1 MTDNFEKYVLYHFYG
16 NGRVIIKDGS
26 DYTASFE
33 IYQLNPGNLVGSLF
47 FRKIDSKLGNVIK
60 SAEKFLFDGK
70 TTNGLRISAE
80 RCAAYSYTEAVIQEN
95 GLSIPLTARFH
106 IHVLRVYKPNQL
118 ENIEKEGTA
127 LCIEIGVLNYYST
140 ANFLINT
147 EIGEIESYNLL
158 SNDDVNILRN
168 LHIPNNASVLRLKVK
183 GEKTIEATMEKT
195 LRVIDKI
202 LELAGFALCTELRW
216 SRYSVFLNEFSDSQF
231 LYYGAESRLPINPDA
246 HYNIEE
252 TSIAD
257 FLSKSYNNYNDQLN
271 AKYNFKLALKW
282 YLDSMTS
289 RYEVMRFISASTSLE
304 SILDSF
310 SPGSESFVPKNEF
323 NDLGEKIKSLIKN
336 EIGSGMTPDDLELM
350 LKRIPDINRRSY
362 RKKAEKLLESL
373 EILDDHT
380 RETLKDIIEV
390 RDGITHRGRFV
401 DPKDSRKAAK
411 MYFELIDILAKVFI
425 RILIPDDDTFYK
437 SRVGLWKVM
446 D

>member
-1 MTDNFEKYVLYHFYG
+1 MTDNFEKYVLYHLYG
-16 NGRVIIKDGS
+16 NGRVILKDGS
-26 DYTASFE
+26 DNTASFE

-47 FRKIDSKLGNVIK
+47 FTKIDSKLDYVIK
-60 SAEKFLFDGK
+60 SAEKFIFDGK
-70 TTNGLRISAE
+70 TASGLKISAE
-80 RCAAYSYTEAVIQEN
+80 KCRAYSYTEPIIQDKD
-95 GLSIPLTARFH
+95 LSIALLTARFH
-106 IHVLRVYKPNQL
+106 IHVLRVYNPDKL
-118 ENIEKEGTA
+118 ENIEKEGTS

-147 EIGEIESYNLL
+147 EIGEIESYNRL
-158 SNDDVNILRN
+158 SNDDINILRN
-168 LHIPNNASVLRLKVK
+168 LHIPNNTSVLRLKVK
-183 GEKTIEATMEKT
+183 GEQTIEATLEKT

-216 SRYSVFLNEFSDSQF
+216 SRYSIFLNEFSDSQF

-252 TSIAD
+252 TRIAD
-257 FLSKSYNNYNDQLN
+257 FLSKSYNNYSDQLN
-271 AKYNFKLALKW
+271 VKYNFTLALKW

-323 NDLGEKIKSLIKN
+323 NELREKIKSLIKN
-336 EIGSGMTPDDLELM
+336 EIGSVITPDDLELM
-350 LKRIPDINRRSY
+350 LKRISDINRRSY

-373 EILDDHT
+373 GILDDHT

-390 RDGITHRGRFV
+390 RDGITHSGRFV
-401 DPKDSRKAAK
+401 DPEDSRKAAR
-411 MYFELIDILAKVFI
+411 MYFELIDILSKVFI
-425 RILIPDDDTFYK
+425 KILVPDDDSFYK
-437 SRVGLWKVM
+437 NRVGH
-446 D
+446 